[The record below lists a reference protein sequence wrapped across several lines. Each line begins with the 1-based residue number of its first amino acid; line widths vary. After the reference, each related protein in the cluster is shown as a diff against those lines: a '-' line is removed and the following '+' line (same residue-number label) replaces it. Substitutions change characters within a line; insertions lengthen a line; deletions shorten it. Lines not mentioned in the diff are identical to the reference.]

1 MIAVTVILR
10 TACFTGNILSM
21 RCHPQLLLLL
31 VATLLS
37 FVTHPALAQRTPPS
51 QWRWV
56 DTNIADDCQHHTL
69 YSEASGRD
77 IGFSVYLPPGYE
89 TSNQRYPV
97 VYYLHGAGGSESSSR
112 EFAWAVK
119 QAIADKAIQ
128 PVIYVF
134 PNGGQRSGYRDWG
147 DGTVMT
153 ESWIIQE
160 LIPHIDSTFRTIASR
175 DGRAL
180 CGWSMGGGGSLRFA
194 MKYPNLF
201 CAAATMSAALG
212 MPGEDANDSAAA
224 NLRRNIDE
232 IRDRVGI
239 WMVVGE
245 TDFLKPGNEAFA
257 EALTTLDVDHSLT
270 ILPQTGH
277 NLGQMSAKFHRDIV
291 MMLDTHLAEPQAV
304 APESDSIRLIQDE
317 SYRPDTADP
326 YARRRCKL
334 DWYLPTDTA
343 ATATLV
349 WFHGGSIRSGDKAG
363 DIAVNLARRFCR
375 DGFAVV
381 SVNYRLSP
389 KVNYPVYLDDA
400 AAAVAHVIGR
410 VREYVGEQ
418 SKVYVSG
425 HSAGGYL
432 AAMVGV
438 HPDALAKHGCG
449 TDLLA
454 GVIPVSGQMI
464 THSTVRAERGIDR
477 SRPVIDAAAPA
488 YHVDDSAPPFLCI
501 VGDDDLPARSAEN
514 HYFVAAM
521 KAAGHAHIRFVEVPG
536 RNHSTIANQMGQPD
550 DAVARLITRFM
561 TGK

>member
-1 MIAVTVILR
+1 MPVVMLCAL
-10 TACFTGNILSM
+10 
-21 RCHPQLLLLL
+21 
-31 VATLLS
+31 ATQVS
-37 FVTHPALAQRTPPS
+37 LAQRTPPS
-51 QWRWV
+51 QWKWV

-77 IGFSVYLPPGYE
+77 IGYSVYLPPGYE

-134 PNGGQRSGYRDWG
+134 PNGGQRSGYRDWD

-160 LIPHIDSTFRTIASR
+160 LIPHIDTTFRTIANR

-239 WMVVGE
+239 WMAVGE
-245 TDFLKPGNEAFA
+245 TDFLRPGNEAFA

-304 APESDSIRLIQDE
+304 APELDSIRLIQDE
-317 SYRPDTADP
+317 SYRPDATDP

-334 DWYLPTDTA
+334 DWYLPTDTV

-363 DIAVNLARRFCR
+363 DIAVSLARRFCR
-375 DGFAVV
+375 DGYAVV

-389 KVNYPVYLDDA
+389 KVHYPVYLDDA
-400 AAAVAHVIGR
+400 AAAVTHVIGR
-410 VREYVGEQ
+410 VREYVGEP

-438 HPDALAKHGCG
+438 HPDALAKHGCS

-454 GVIPVSGQMI
+454 GVVPVSGQMI

-514 HYFVAAM
+514 RYFVAAM

-536 RNHSTIANQMGQPD
+536 RNHSTIANQMDQPD